1 MGRKLIG
8 VIAGFLVYF
17 VIMLMGLFWYSG
29 LAGMWFAAR
38 GVGDEEF
45 DALNQTN
52 ELVSPVFVALT
63 LGAVLAALVAG
74 YVSRRIARSRNTLFQ
89 FVLYLCCSGA
99 YVGFLSGNHVDMS
112 YFVYVVLIVIGGCLY
127 SGTRYAAKIYDDHT

>member
-8 VIAGFLVYF
+8 AIAGFLAYF

-63 LGAVLAALVAG
+63 LGAVLAALVGG
-74 YVSRRIARSRNTLFQ
+74 YVSRRIARSRNAPFQ

-127 SGTRYAAKIYDDHT
+127 SGTRYAARIYDDHT

>member
-1 MGRKLIG
+1 MVRKLIG
-8 VIAGFLVYF
+8 VIAGFLIYF

-38 GVGDEEF
+38 GAGDAEF

-52 ELVSPVFVALT
+52 EFVSPVFVALT
-63 LGAVLAALVAG
+63 LGAVLAALVG
-74 YVSRRIARSRNTLFQ
+74 RYVSRRIARSRNTPFQ

-99 YVGFLSGNHVDMS
+99 YVGFLSGNHVDMN
-112 YFVYVVLIVIGGCLY
+112 YFVYVVLVLIGGCLY
-127 SGTRYAAKIYDDHT
+127 SGTVYAARIYDAYA